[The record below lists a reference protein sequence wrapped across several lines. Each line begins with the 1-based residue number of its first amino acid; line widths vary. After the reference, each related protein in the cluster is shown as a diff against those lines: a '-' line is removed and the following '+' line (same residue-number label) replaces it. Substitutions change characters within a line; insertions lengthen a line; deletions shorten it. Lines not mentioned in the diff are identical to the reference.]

1 MTISFGGR
9 RRADHVHWLNVIG
22 DVELSK
28 PKIRATDEHASD
40 LIIRV
45 AKEKSGRIHALPR

>member
-1 MTISFGGR
+1 MTISFGSR
-9 RRADHVHWLNVIG
+9 RRADHVHRSNVIG

-40 LIIRV
+40 LVIRV
-45 AKEKSGRIHALPR
+45 AKEKSGRAHALPR